1 MRILKIEENDI
12 ANGPGLRMSI
22 FVAGCD
28 VRCPGCF
35 NTESWDFESGEE
47 VDDSRLFEIFEKNP
61 LYSGISIL
69 GGDPLAGRNIS
80 ETLRF
85 CKEFKNKFPDKNIW
99 VWTGHLYENLLEN
112 DIFNENE
119 YLIDFLV
126 DGPFISKY
134 ASEGLKFIGSS
145 NQRIL
150 KYNNLTKTREKV

>member
-1 MRILKIEENDI
+1 MRVLKIEEDDI

-28 VRCPGCF
+28 VRCPECF
-35 NTESWDFESGEE
+35 NKESWDFESGENIE
-47 VDDSRLFEIFEKNP
+47 DSRIFDAFEKNP
-61 LYSGISIL
+61 IYSGISIL
-69 GGDPLAGRNIS
+69 GGDPLAGKNII

-85 CKEFKNKFPDKNIW
+85 CKEFKNKFPDKSIW

-112 DIFNENE
+112 DIFKENE
-119 YLIDFLV
+119 YIIDFLV

-134 ASEGLKFIGSS
+134 ASEGLMYVGSS

-150 KYNNLTKTREKV
+150 KYNDLTKTREKV